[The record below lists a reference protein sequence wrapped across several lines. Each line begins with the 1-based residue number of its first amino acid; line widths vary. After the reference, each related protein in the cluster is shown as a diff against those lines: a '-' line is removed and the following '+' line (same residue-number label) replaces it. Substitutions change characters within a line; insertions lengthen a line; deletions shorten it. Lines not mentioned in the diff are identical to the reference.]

1 MEILQSSE
9 FVAKIYSIY
18 SNINPG
24 GGGGGGGAMQFIAAK
39 MTVLSRPNL
48 GQK

>member
-18 SNINPG
+18 SNIHPG
-24 GGGGGGGAMQFIAAK
+24 GGGGGGQCSSLLLK
-39 MTVLSRPNL
+39 
-48 GQK
+48 